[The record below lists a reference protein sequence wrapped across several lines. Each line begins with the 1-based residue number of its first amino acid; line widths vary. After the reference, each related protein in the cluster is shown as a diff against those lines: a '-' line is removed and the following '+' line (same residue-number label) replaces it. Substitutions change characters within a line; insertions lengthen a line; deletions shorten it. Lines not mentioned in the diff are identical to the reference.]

1 MKPYNAGKRRA
12 VKAGMTAGAAVD
24 ALPASTIAA
33 AGEDLQ
39 TKVHRFAVSFNRPKT
54 PMTKFRLG
62 FHFVGSAYL
71 EAKEELEM
79 YEGTFN
85 EEKFAQTV
93 GQFYSAN
100 EYLAHATFELG
111 VTLKDQGAAEQMA
124 QQANESL
131 KNCLALA
138 GPEYRFLKP
147 KIHARGSKLLIGT

>member
-1 MKPYNAGKRRA
+1 
-12 VKAGMTAGAAVD
+12 
-24 ALPASTIAA
+24 
-33 AGEDLQ
+33 
-39 TKVHRFAVSFNRPKT
+39 
-54 PMTKFRLG
+54 
-62 FHFVGSAYL
+62 
-71 EAKEELEM
+71 M

-138 GPEYRFLKP
+138 GPELGFLKP
-147 KIHARGSKLLIGT
+147 KIHARGSKLLIGTQMCIPDRALSANARVLKTSKVPDELQQVFAHIDQHVRWEVQLATSVGEVYDSKRSVAEHLAS